1 MMIGLEE
8 NVRNDDVNGNKMN
21 LRSDDDRGGGGGGK
35 GDMRKE
41 KCVIHAMPRALR
53 CQVRSGHVHNICQCT
68 MGKFIINSLLT
79 VIIPVNNFL
88 IPY

>member
-8 NVRNDDVNGNKMN
+8 NVRNDDINGNKMN

-68 MGKFIINSLLT
+68 MGKFIINSL
-79 VIIPVNNFL
+79 
-88 IPY
+88 

>member
-8 NVRNDDVNGNKMN
+8 NVRNDDVNGKKMN

-41 KCVIHAMPRALR
+41 KCVIHANLTYLHAMPRALR
-53 CQVRSGHVHNICQCT
+53 CQV
-68 MGKFIINSLLT
+68 K
-79 VIIPVNNFL
+79 
-88 IPY
+88 